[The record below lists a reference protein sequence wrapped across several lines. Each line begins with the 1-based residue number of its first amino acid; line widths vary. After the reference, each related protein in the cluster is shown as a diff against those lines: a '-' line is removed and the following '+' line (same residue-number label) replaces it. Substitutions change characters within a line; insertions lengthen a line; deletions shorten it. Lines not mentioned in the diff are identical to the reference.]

1 MASTICE
8 SVQGQDKLQGS
19 RSIGE
24 VGVGE
29 CGQEKMHPEGRGE
42 GWEMLVWIGPQTR
55 GIWTLRSGK
64 RFVNA
69 DDSGR
74 EEEEKG
80 LKATSAVLMASIT
93 FA

>member
-24 VGVGE
+24 VDVGE

-42 GWEMLVWIGPQTR
+42 GWEMLGWNGPEL
-55 GIWTLRSGK
+55 GG
-64 RFVNA
+64 F
-69 DDSGR
+69 GP
-74 EEEEKG
+74 
-80 LKATSAVLMASIT
+80 
-93 FA
+93 